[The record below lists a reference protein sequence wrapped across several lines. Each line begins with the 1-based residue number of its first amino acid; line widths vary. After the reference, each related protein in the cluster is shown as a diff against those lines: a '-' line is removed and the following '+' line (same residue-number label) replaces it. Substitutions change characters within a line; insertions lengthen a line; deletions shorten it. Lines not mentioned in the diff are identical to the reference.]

1 MTCQCCLIAR
11 DFPGFRQFS
20 ITCPYCAARLITAI
34 GQLLIA
40 DDRKRERRRAVLK
53 DWMEHGHRED
63 LIRDLYKRAWLLTQ
77 DIRSESGNQKPMKR
91 HSRGK
96 K

>member
-20 ITCPYCAARLITAI
+20 ISCPYCAARLITAI

-53 DWMEHGHRED
+53 DWLEHGHRED
-63 LIRDLYKRAWLLTQ
+63 QIRDLYKRAWLLTP
-77 DIRSESGNQKPMKR
+77 DIRSELENQNRTRRP
-91 HSRGK
+91 SRGK